1 MIPIADVIK
10 QIARKFPKLKEQ
22 LRTAHIKIRPDIFV
36 KKTLQLSGMFAV
48 AIAVLGFFFFS
59 VAGISILL
67 ILPIAIIAFA
77 GFFMLFIN
85 SPKQRIA
92 KRKRE
97 LDREVLFAGRFLL
110 VKVHAGRPLLNAL
123 MEGAQ
128 SFGVASKY
136 FKELVDDINM
146 GTPIEEALDNAVK
159 YSPSDKFRRII
170 FQLHSA
176 IKVGIDV
183 SIPLESVLEEIT
195 HEQMADI
202 QKYGKKLNSLALFY
216 MLLAIVMPSLGM
228 AMLVVIGG
236 LLGLPID
243 RNIFL
248 ITIFFLMIIQFI
260 FIAIFK
266 TTRLSV
272 NL

>member
-1 MIPIADVIK
+1 MIPIADIVK
-10 QIARKFPKLKEQ
+10 QIARKFPKLKDE
-22 LRTAHIKIRPDIFV
+22 LRTAHIKMRPDIFV
-36 KKTLQLSGMFAV
+36 KKTLRLSGMLSISV
-48 AIAVLGFFFFS
+48 GVLCFFVFS
-59 VAGISILL
+59 VGGISLLLIFPAILL
-67 ILPIAIIAFA
+67 AFILS
-77 GFFMLFIN
+77 FMLFIN

-92 KRKRE
+92 KRR
-97 LDREVLFAGRFLL
+97 REVLFAGRFLL
-110 VKVHAGRPLLNAL
+110 VKIHAGRPLLNAL

-146 GTPIEEALDNAVK
+146 GTPIEKALDNAVK
-159 YSPSDKFRRII
+159 YSPSDKFRRIL

-195 HEQMADI
+195 HEQMTEI
-202 QKYGKKLNSLALFY
+202 QRYGKKLNSLALFY

-236 LLGLPID
+236 LLGLPIGK
-243 RNIFL
+243 NLFL
-248 ITIFFLMIIQFI
+248 ITIFFLVVIQFI

-272 NL
+272 NM